1 MTKIKETSTNQDNR
15 KNALTQCPVTYTLE
29 KIGGRWKPIIIY
41 NLLSGTKRYSELKK
55 LIPAITEKMLI
66 QHLKQ
71 LETDN
76 LVQRKAKP
84 VIPPFVEYSLTD
96 SGKELCPVLEAMI
109 SWALKNREVTSVPL
123 STVMEE
129 QLQLARV

>member
-15 KNALTQCPVTYTLE
+15 KNTLTQCPVTYTLE

-71 LETDN
+71 LEADN
-76 LVQRKAKP
+76 LVHRNALP

-96 SGKELCPVLEAMI
+96 SGKELRQVLEAMI
-109 SWALKNREVTSVPL
+109 GWALNNREKTSIPL
-123 STVMEE
+123 SPAMED
-129 QLQLARV
+129 QLQ

>member
-1 MTKIKETSTNQDNR
+1 MTKIKENSTNQDNR
-15 KNALTQCPVTYTLE
+15 KNALTQCPVTYTLD

-71 LETDN
+71 LEADN
-76 LVQRKAKP
+76 LVHRKALP
-84 VIPPFVEYSLTD
+84 VVPPFVEYSLTD
-96 SGKELCPVLEAMI
+96 SGKELRQVLDAMVG
-109 SWALKNREVTSVPL
+109 WAMKNREIASVPL
-123 STVMEE
+123 SPVMEE
-129 QLQLARV
+129 QLQ

>member
-41 NLLSGTKRYSELKK
+41 NLLGGTKRYSELKK
-55 LIPAITEKMLI
+55 LIPSITEKMLI

-71 LETDN
+71 LEADN

-84 VIPPFVEYSLTD
+84 VVPPFVEYNLTA
-96 SGKELCPVLEAMI
+96 SGNELRTVLEAMI
-109 SWALKNREVTSVPL
+109 GWAMKNRENTSTPL
-123 STVMEE
+123 SPVMME
-129 QLQLARV
+129 QLQ

>member
-41 NLLSGTKRYSELKK
+41 NLMSGTKRYSELKK

-71 LETDN
+71 LEADK

-84 VIPPFVEYSLTD
+84 VIPPFVEYSLTN
-96 SGKELCPVLEAMI
+96 SGKELRQVLEAMVG
-109 SWALKNREVTSVPL
+109 WANNNREIRSNPL
-123 STVMEE
+123 SPMMEN
-129 QLQLARV
+129 QLQ

>member
-15 KNALTQCPVTYTLE
+15 KNALTKCPVTYTLD

-41 NLLSGTKRYSELKK
+41 NLMSGTKRYSELKK

-66 QHLKQ
+66 QHLRQ
-71 LETDN
+71 LEADN
-76 LVQRKAKP
+76 LVFRKALP

-96 SGKELCPVLEAMI
+96 SGKELHTVLEAMVG
-109 SWALKNREVTSVPL
+109 WANKNRDFTTL
-123 STVMEE
+123 SLSPVMDE
-129 QLQLARV
+129 QLQ

>member
-15 KNALTQCPVTYTLE
+15 KNTLTQCPVTYTLE
-29 KIGGRWKPIIIY
+29 KIGGCWKPIIIY
-41 NLLSGTKRYSELKK
+41 NLLSGSRRYSELKK

-71 LETDN
+71 LEADN
-76 LVQRKAKP
+76 LVHRNALP

-96 SGKELCPVLEAMI
+96 SGKELRQVLEAMI
-109 SWALKNREVTSVPL
+109 GWANKNRDVTSGSL
-123 STVMEE
+123 NTIM
-129 QLQLARV
+129 

>member
-41 NLLSGTKRYSELKK
+41 NLMSGTKRYSELKK

-71 LETDN
+71 LEADN
-76 LVQRKAKP
+76 LVYRKAKP

-96 SGKELCPVLEAMI
+96 SGKELRPVLDAMVG
-109 SWALKNREVTSVPL
+109 WALKNREITSVQL
-123 STVMEE
+123 SPVLEA
-129 QLQLARV
+129 QLQ